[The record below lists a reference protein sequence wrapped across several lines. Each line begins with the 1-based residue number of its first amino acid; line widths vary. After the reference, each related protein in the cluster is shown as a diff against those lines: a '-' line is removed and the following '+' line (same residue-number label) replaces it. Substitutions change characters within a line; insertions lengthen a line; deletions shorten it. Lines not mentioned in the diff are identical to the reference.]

1 MTPQPPTARATWTRI
16 ALLALIAGA
25 LAALGLVGQQVFE
38 SAGGFAAL
46 FLAITST
53 LSVVLALVAII
64 GAVRLLSTNRRST
77 PTK

>member
-1 MTPQPPTARATWTRI
+1 MTSRPPTARATWTRI

-25 LAALGLVGQQVFE
+25 LAALGLVGQRVFE
-38 SAGGFAAL
+38 SADGFAAL

-64 GAVRLLSTNRRST
+64 GAVRLLTTDRRST
-77 PTK
+77 PVK